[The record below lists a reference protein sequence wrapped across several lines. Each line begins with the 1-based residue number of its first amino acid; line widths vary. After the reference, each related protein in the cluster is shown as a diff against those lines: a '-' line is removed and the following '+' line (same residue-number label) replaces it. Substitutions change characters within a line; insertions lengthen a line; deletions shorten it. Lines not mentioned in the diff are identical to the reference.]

1 MFMNIVNPIQPGTFL
16 VGTQDGGVTLT
27 YPAQEGFEFETND
40 ETFNSI
46 IGPKKVRSDGR
57 RRYRVVRN
65 MSATAVTA
73 GQVLIPSTVSGFADR
88 RVNGPQT
95 SAGVHSFVADPD
107 LVLAVPQYA
116 LFLIVVGGITQISNA
131 AGANVV
137 GDHVVSTATSGDAAT
152 VTNGAITA
160 QQAANKIG
168 RCVGNTAATK
178 AGFMDVVITGY
189 SS

>member
-1 MFMNIVNPIQPGTFL
+1 MFMNIANPMQPGTFL

-27 YPAQEGFEFETND
+27 SPQLEGFEFETND

-73 GQVLIPSTVSGFADR
+73 GQVLIPSTVSGYGDR

-95 SAGVHSFVADPD
+95 GAGTNSYVADPD

-116 LFLIVVGGITQISNA
+116 LFLIVTGGITQVSNA
-131 AGANVV
+131 AGLNAV
-137 GDHVVSTATSGDAAT
+137 GNIVVSTTTSGDAAT
-152 VTNGAITA
+152 IADGSITA
-160 QQAANKIG
+160 QQAANMIG

-178 AGFMDVVITGY
+178 AGFMDVLIKGL
-189 SS
+189 